1 MSPQLLCPRP
11 RGQQTISDTENRTV
25 HARIINTVPGV
36 PTLLFAV
43 CFLPLPEP
51 GPITS
56 CGSNTSTHITKD
68 LAGSGWVPFQR
79 QLQRHL
85 PTHQTS
91 TSEHMPLTSF
101 QAIGEKKQGQNS
113 VRARQ
118 IGHGGSHYHK
128 SWLEDSNAQSDCGHT
143 KLLSET
149 KLARIN
155 CSGIMWQFSTG
166 LVHRKIPQQVS
177 RIHRFPPILPKFFMT
192 CGGLLWD
199 ANPNGKL
206 TASLKSQKLQSF
218 LFTGTVSQ
226 ALPACCS
233 RIFSHEL
240 RSPPGKSRAAR
251 TRLPNDMQ
259 TMKMWLT
266 APLWR
271 RCRVWGLR
279 KFSA

>member
-25 HARIINTVPGV
+25 HARIINTVPDV

-43 CFLPLPEP
+43 CFLALPEP

-79 QLQRHL
+79 QLQQHL

-101 QAIGEKKQGQNS
+101 QAIGEKNKARTQYARAKLDMAARTITKADSRIRMLKATADTQSSCQKQNL
-113 VRARQ
+113 RASTALASC
-118 IGHGGSHYHK
+118 GNFPLGWFTEK
-128 SWLEDSNAQSDCGHT
+128 S
-143 KLLSET
+143 
-149 KLARIN
+149 
-155 CSGIMWQFSTG
+155 
-166 LVHRKIPQQVS
+166 QQVS

>member
-43 CFLPLPEP
+43 CFLALPEP

-79 QLQRHL
+79 QLQQHL

-177 RIHRFPPILPKFFMT
+177 RIHRFPPILPKFFYDLRWPSLG
-192 CGGLLWD
+192 CQPKWKINSIIEKPEAAIFSFHWYSEPGIAGLLLKNLFAWTTLTTWQVESCKD
-199 ANPNGKL
+199 KVTQRHANNENV
-206 TASLKSQKLQSF
+206 TYRASL
-218 LFTGTVSQ
+218 T
-226 ALPACCS
+226 
-233 RIFSHEL
+233 
-240 RSPPGKSRAAR
+240 
-251 TRLPNDMQ
+251 
-259 TMKMWLT
+259 
-266 APLWR
+266 
-271 RCRVWGLR
+271 
-279 KFSA
+279 